1 MIGPTTAH
9 VLAFTRS
16 TAMAP
21 SPFRVLLADADADT
35 RILYELWLTQHG
47 FDVRIAASADAAFAT
62 VRHWRPDIVVTEL
75 MLPGGGLGLL
85 NRFLTCEQTRHARLI
100 VLTTQNA
107 TVLRREAGE
116 AGAHLYLVKPCSA
129 RQLVVA
135 IAAEC
140 VRTRR

>member
-1 MIGPTTAH
+1 
-9 VLAFTRS
+9 
-16 TAMAP
+16 
-21 SPFRVLLADADADT
+21 VLLADADADT